1 MMDGNYRQQKP
12 TSNPY
17 LSASKVEFLEPSPI
31 SKPNRSFCYELYPSL
46 KAMVWEN
53 PSQGLITKILAI
65 TCESSMKCVC
75 A

>member
-1 MMDGNYRQQKP
+1 MKL
-12 TSNPY
+12 TSNSN
-17 LSASKVEFLEPSPI
+17 LSASKGEFVEPSPI

-65 TCESSMKCVC
+65 TYESSMKCVC
-75 A
+75 S